1 VPDGRQRILEASLM
15 AFREK
20 GYAATTVDDL
30 CRVAGV
36 TKGAFFHHFENKEDA
51 ALEAIA
57 LWNARTREL
66 FEGAPWSQVEDPRER
81 LMAYLDFRARLANE
95 GLPGLACLPGTLAQ
109 EIYASHPA
117 LRAACE
123 EGIEAHVRMLVP
135 VIEAAKARYAPQADW
150 SAEGLAR
157 HVQAVLQGS
166 FVLAKVTYTSSP
178 VPDAVDH
185 LKRYVS
191 LLIPPGNAA

>member
-1 VPDGRQRILEASLM
+1 GASGYLIPVSRPVPRPRSRRKAAGGGSPVPDGRQRILEASLM

-95 GLPGLACLPGTLAQ
+95 GLPGLA
-109 EIYASHPA
+109 
-117 LRAACE
+117 
-123 EGIEAHVRMLVP
+123 
-135 VIEAAKARYAPQADW
+135 
-150 SAEGLAR
+150 
-157 HVQAVLQGS
+157 
-166 FVLAKVTYTSSP
+166 
-178 VPDAVDH
+178 
-185 LKRYVS
+185 
-191 LLIPPGNAA
+191 

>member
-1 VPDGRQRILEASLM
+1 M

-57 LWNARTREL
+57 LWNARTRVL

-95 GLPGLACLPGTLAQ
+95 GLPGLACLLGTLAQ

-166 FVLAKVTYTSSP
+166 FVLAKVTYTFSP